1 MSQTIMVVDDDLDFL
16 TVMTMQL
23 ETCGYRVITVESAQ
37 AARAQLEQ
45 VRPDLVMVDLML
57 EEPDAGFSLCY
68 EIKRRTPDLPVI
80 MVTAVSSTTGLSFE
94 ADTDEERAWIKAD
107 AVLAK
112 PVRFEQLQGEMQRLL
127 GTEH

>member
-16 TVMTMQL
+16 MAMSLQL
-23 ETCGYRVITVESAQ
+23 EACGYHVVTLESAQ

-45 VRPDLVMVDLML
+45 VQPDLVMVDLML

-68 EIKRRTPDLPVI
+68 EIKRRMPDLPVI

-94 ADTDEERAWIKAD
+94 ADTAEERAWIKAD

-127 GTEH
+127 AGEH